1 MTQPA
6 PKGPVQLAELRRMRA
21 AREKIACLTCYDASF
36 ALIQDR
42 VGVDVVLIGDS
53 LGMVIHGGN
62 TTTPVTVDHVVY
74 HSKCVAPHLQRAFL
88 VADLPF
94 LSYATRERALDAA
107 QRMMQEGGAK
117 MVKLEGGREQA
128 DIVEYLSVRGVPV
141 CAHLGL
147 QPQLIHKMGAFKV
160 QGREEAAAEAMLR
173 DAKVLEQAGA
183 DLLLVECIPAS
194 LGKRITAQAQ
204 VPVIGIGAGPDVD
217 GQILVL
223 YDILNISPQVTL
235 GRKPRFVKNFM
246 KNGVDIESALRAYVD
261 AVKGG
266 TYPAPEHCF

>member
-1 MTQPA
+1 
-6 PKGPVQLAELRRMRA
+6 
-21 AREKIACLTCYDASF
+21 
-36 ALIQDR
+36 
-42 VGVDVVLIGDS
+42 
-53 LGMVIHGGN
+53 
-62 TTTPVTVDHVVY
+62 
-74 HSKCVAPHLQRAFL
+74 
-88 VADLPF
+88 
-94 LSYATRERALDAA
+94 
-107 QRMMQEGGAK
+107 
-117 MVKLEGGREQA
+117 
-128 DIVEYLSVRGVPV
+128 
-141 CAHLGL
+141 
-147 QPQLIHKMGAFKV
+147 
-160 QGREEAAAEAMLR
+160 MLR